1 LDFGA
6 PVRSL
11 SLRLDLELRDQ
22 RAFVGE
28 LVRPEFGIDECAI
41 HAYIEDPARTSNQ
54 GWFYAERVFELG
66 SQTGRRWQVVSGAA
80 IGDANIHSKD
90 LLRVWSPWRWRW

>member
-1 LDFGA
+1 M
-6 PVRSL
+6 RSL

-28 LVRPEFGIDECAI
+28 LVRLEFGIDECAI

-54 GWFYAERVFELG
+54 GGFHAERVFELG
-66 SQTGRRWQVVSGAA
+66 SQTGRRWQVVSGAT
-80 IGDANIHSKD
+80 IGDANIHGTILFEVGSP
-90 LLRVWSPWRWRW
+90 RPWRS